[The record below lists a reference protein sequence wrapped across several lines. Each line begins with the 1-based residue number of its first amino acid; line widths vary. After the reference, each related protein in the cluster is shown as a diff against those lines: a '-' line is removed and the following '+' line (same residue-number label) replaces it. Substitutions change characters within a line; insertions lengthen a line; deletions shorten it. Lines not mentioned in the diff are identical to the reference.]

1 MNKMKTIG
9 YNESELMDLIKQF
22 YYDYK
27 NEYSRAHEQLTR
39 ERCAFY
45 KKGFL
50 NYLDV
55 LEMNEIE
62 PFYIMKF
69 RRVLLMLVTSFIGL

>member
-45 KKGFL
+45 EKGFL

-55 LEMNEIE
+55 LEMNQMH
-62 PFYIMKF
+62 PLYIRKF
-69 RRVLLMLVTSFIGL
+69 QRVMSTLLFQSF